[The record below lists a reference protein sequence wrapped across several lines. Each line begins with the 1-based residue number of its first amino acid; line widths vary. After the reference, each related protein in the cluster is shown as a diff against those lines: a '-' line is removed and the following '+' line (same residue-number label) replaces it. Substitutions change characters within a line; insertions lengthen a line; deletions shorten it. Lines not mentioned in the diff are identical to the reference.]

1 MSKGERKKEY
11 FEKIRE
17 KNWRQEEKKNKS
29 KIERRRRRRKQ
40 RKREKS
46 SEIQDPVP

>member
-17 KNWRQEEKKNKS
+17 KNWRQEEKNKQGY
-29 KIERRRRRRKQ
+29 K
-40 RKREKS
+40 
-46 SEIQDPVP
+46 